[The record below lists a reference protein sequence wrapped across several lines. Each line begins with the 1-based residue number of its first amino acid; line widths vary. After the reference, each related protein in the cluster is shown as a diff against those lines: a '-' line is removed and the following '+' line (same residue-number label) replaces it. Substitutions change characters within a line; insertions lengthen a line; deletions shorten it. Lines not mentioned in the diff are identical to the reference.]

1 MWFKFAAI
9 AAFVFHRADAFVVA
23 NTALQRERH
32 RAVDFWTKGI
42 HQGPHALR
50 GTPIHKNWQTETGQ
64 TGNILLGEQGASVAA
79 AGTPKSLAP
88 GPPEDYNSLRHK
100 AAGLKHDH
108 PINRNY
114 K

>member
-32 RAVDFWTKGI
+32 RAVDFWLNK
-42 HQGPHALR
+42 PALR

-64 TGNILLGEQGASVAA
+64 TGDILLGGQSASVAA
-79 AGTPKSLAP
+79 ADTPKSLAS
-88 GPPEDYNSLRHK
+88 GPPEDYNALRHK
-100 AAGLKHDH
+100 AAGLKPDH